1 VDQSVRMTGGDRDTA
16 DMEKLV
22 ALMAKTGAEFRF
34 SELVELCWEHG
45 LFSRLLGDSDAHDV
59 EPSNLR
65 TQRQGPLRQTADP
78 LRWPIVP
85 AGPQISRPW
94 PTQHKGFPSIRT
106 HSRTVSRRA
115 VFKHDRDGRDGSPK
129 KRGSIPFRANRLPWP
144 AARRLG
150 IRRSRV
156 TTAERLANSINAQAM
171 VVRSNAKRTESHSF
185 IRHWVLSRSRRNTSI
200 GSPCST
206 AHLNERSDE
215 P

>member
-45 LFSRLLGDSDAHDV
+45 LFSRLLGDSDAHDG

-115 VFKHDRDGRDGSPK
+115 VFKDDRDGRDGSPK

-150 IRRSRV
+150 IRRSLV
-156 TTAERLANSINAQAM
+156 TTAERWANSINAQAM

-185 IRHWVLSRSRRNTSI
+185 IRHWVLSRSRRNASI

-206 AHLNERSDE
+206 AHLNERSAE